1 MRLDHISITKNM
13 KTDEHFYTIR
23 AEVMNAPDNQ
33 WQDWIRFVWYNSP
46 YYLCKK
52 SELIMDGNE
61 IKLFLENS
69 NDIQDAIDTLS
80 NSILKAD
87 KIPK

>member
-1 MRLDHISITKNM
+1 M
-13 KTDEHFYTIR
+13 
-23 AEVMNAPDNQ
+23 Q
-33 WQDWIRFVWYNSP
+33 
-46 YYLCKK
+46 K